1 MKKNYYLCIMDYR
14 KYIIKSLDNIDTVKN
29 FIDWSLKGFTY
40 KSIEINDYVVL
51 IDTLLTIEEIND
63 EFSGLD
69 VIVIDITEIN
79 HFDVLN
85 DFTIETNIKIAE
97 AKKELD
103 ISDDINYFLDL
114 IKTRGNEYLLS
125 GKEQQR
131 LYELTKKVKP

>member
-1 MKKNYYLCIMDYR
+1 MDYK
-14 KYIIKSLDNIDTVKN
+14 KYIIKSLDNIDAVKK

-79 HFDVLN
+79 HFDILN
-85 DFTIETNIKIAE
+85 DFTIETNVKIAE

-114 IKTRGNEYLLS
+114 IKTRGHEYLLS

-131 LYELTKKVKP
+131 LHELTKKVKP

>member
-1 MKKNYYLCIMDYR
+1 MDYR
-14 KYIIKSLDNIDTVKN
+14 KYIIKSLDNIDTVKK

-40 KSIEINDYVVL
+40 KSIEINEYVVL
-51 IDTLLTIEEIND
+51 IDTLHTIEELND

-85 DFTIETNIKIAE
+85 DFRIETNIKIAE

-114 IKTRGNEYLLS
+114 IKTRGNEYFLS

>member
-1 MKKNYYLCIMDYR
+1 MDYK
-14 KYIIKSLDNIDTVKN
+14 KYIIKSLDNIDAVKK

>member
-1 MKKNYYLCIMDYR
+1 MDYR